1 MPPCGEMKY
10 ATCFDC
16 PNFHNDKFHMDCG
29 LGYDISD
36 VIMSRS
42 MNPPE
47 DDPDEEYLPF

>member
-1 MPPCGEMKY
+1 MNQGTKWYP
-10 ATCFDC
+10 
-16 PNFHNDKFHMDCG
+16 MDCN

-36 VIMSRS
+36 VIMSHS